1 MIRNF
6 LLFITILL
14 SSCYSKND
22 RLEYALE
29 LAKDNRP
36 ALEQVLV
43 HYSSQPKDSLKL
55 KAAIY
60 LIENMPSHYSYAL
73 NDQILKD
80 LDDVETSLD
89 SLSNEDF
96 HIRDSIYRE
105 DLLIYEKNKFQKV
118 EDLQVITADFLINN
132 IEHSFYLW
140 ENSPWAQHLTFE
152 DFCEFLLPY
161 KVFDGQM
168 LDDWKQFLFEK
179 YSPLL
184 STLRYSSIY
193 SSSAYRACE
202 VLNVALFEEMN
213 PQLNS
218 SAHMPLL
225 RLKTLLKIPSGPCDE
240 YTAVS
245 NAVMIANGIPVGI
258 DFTPQWPFRSQGHS
272 WSFLHENTKKN
283 LVFEGVSPAVGTP
296 HKKDHVMAKVYRKTF
311 EADKE
316 ILDLIK
322 EQKVVPRVFQSP
334 FIKDVTTE
342 YLSTVD
348 VEVEV
353 RSNDKIVY
361 LAVFDNSGWEILA
374 YGKNNRGLAKF
385 EKIGKNVLYLPVS
398 FNNGGAV
405 PIADPFIVHWNSVV
419 KRISP
424 SVDKNQRLEL
434 FRKFPLLPDAYV
446 SNLRKLGTKIQ
457 AANKSDFSDSVTFH
471 TFSDLENDIR
481 LNPERHSFRF
491 WRALSAPGGHSNVAE
506 LRFYEDSRI
515 APTMGEIIGTPG
527 SFRDAESYK
536 KEAAFD
542 GDLLSFFDA
551 PINTGSWVG
560 MDFGKPIPITRVIC
574 IMRGDGNDIE
584 VGDKYELNYWS
595 DGRWT
600 SLGSTTATDIS
611 VVFNNCPT
619 EALFLLRNKTK
630 GVEERI
636 FTYEDGRQVWW

>member
-6 LLFITILL
+6 LFLVILL
-14 SSCYSKND
+14 SSCHSKPD

-29 LAKDNRP
+29 LAKDNRL
-36 ALEQVLV
+36 ALEEVLT
-43 HYSSQPKDSLKL
+43 HYSKHPKDSLKL

-60 LIENMPSHYSYAL
+60 LIENMPSHYSYVL
-73 NDQILKD
+73 NDNIIKN
-80 LDDVETSLD
+80 LDDIETSLD
-89 SLSNEDF
+89 SLNNEDF

-118 EDLQVITADFLINN
+118 EDLQVVTADFLIDN
-132 IEHSFYLW
+132 IEHSFYVW

-168 LDDWKQFLFEK
+168 LDDWKPFLFER

-184 STLRYSSIY
+184 STLTYSSIF
-193 SSSAYRACE
+193 SNSAYRACD
-202 VLNVALFEEMN
+202 VLNAALFEEMQ

-218 SAHMPLL
+218 SFHMPILCM
-225 RLKTLLKIPSGPCDE
+225 KTLLKIPSGPCDE
-240 YTAVS
+240 YTVIS
-245 NAVMIANGIPVGI
+245 KAVMAANEIPVGT

-272 WSFLHENTKKN
+272 WSYLHENTKKN
-283 LVFEGVSPAVGTP
+283 LVFEGVSPTVGTP
-296 HKKDHVMAKVYRKTF
+296 HKKDHIMAKVYRKTF
-311 EADKE
+311 KVNSD
-316 ILDLIK
+316 ILILMK
-322 EQKVVPRVFQSP
+322 EQNDVPRVFRSP
-334 FIKDVTTE
+334 FMEDVTTE
-342 YLSTVD
+342 YLSTID
-348 VEVEV
+348 IEVKV
-353 RSNDKIVY
+353 RSEDKNVY
-361 LAVFDNSGWEILA
+361 LAVFDNKNWEIIA
-374 YGKNNRGLAKF
+374 YGKNKGGLARF

-398 FNNGGAV
+398 FGNHGVV
-405 PIADPFIVHWNSVV
+405 PIADPFIVYWNGKV

-424 SVDKNQRLEL
+424 DKEKKQQLKL

-446 SNLRKLGTKIQ
+446 SNLRKLGIKIQ
-457 AANKSDFSDSVTFH
+457 AANKYDFSDSVTFH
-471 TFSDLENDIR
+471 TFSDLENDIQI
-481 LNPERHSFRF
+481 NPEQKTFRF

-506 LRFYEDSRI
+506 LVFYESDRKFPS
-515 APTMGEIIGTPG
+515 TGKIIGTPG
-527 SFRDAESYK
+527 SFRDGDDYK

-551 PINTGSWVG
+551 PVHTGSWVG
-560 MDFGKPIPITRVIC
+560 MDFGRPIPVTRVVC

-584 VGDKYELNYWS
+584 AGDEYELNYWA
-595 DGRWT
+595 DGRWAP
-600 SLGSTTATDIS
+600 LGSKIAADIS
-611 VVFNNCPT
+611 VVFNNCPA